1 MDDLIFL
8 GYEILSAL
16 IPFLIVLVLLRSKQK
31 KKGVSYTRYSFIAMI
46 VFAVYLV
53 GVYHFTGAGTIY
65 DGLMYQFEWRQD
77 QFNWIPFSNNIDV
90 VAYILNV
97 VLLIPLGLLVPIIWE
112 KLNKFSNILATGF
125 MFTILIEASQ
135 LLNNRRTDIDDII
148 LNVLGAVVGF
158 GLFKL
163 FDKITKPKFYVKN
176 PIVSELMISI
186 VVVFLG
192 RFFLYNEMGLAKI
205 LYGF

>member
-1 MDDLIFL
+1 MDELIFL

-16 IPFLIVLVLLRSKQK
+16 IPFLIVLVLFRSTQK
-31 KKGVSYTRYSFIAMI
+31 KKGVSYTRYSFITI
-46 VFAVYLV
+46 VVFAVYIV

-65 DGLMYQFEWRQD
+65 DGLMYQFEWRKD

-90 VAYILNV
+90 VAYILNI
-97 VLLIPLGLLVPIIWE
+97 VLFVPLGLLVPIIWK
-112 KLNKFSNILATGF
+112 KLSKFPDILATGF
-125 MFTILIEASQ
+125 LFTILIEVSQ
-135 LLNNRRTDIDDII
+135 LLNNRRTDIDDIL

-158 GLFKL
+158 GLFKI
-163 FDKITKPKFYVKN
+163 FDKVTKSKFCVKN
-176 PIVSELMISI
+176 PIVTELMISI
-186 VVVFLG
+186 LVVFWG

>member
-16 IPFLIVLVLLRSKQK
+16 IPFLIVLVLFRGKQK
-31 KKGVSYTRYSFIAMI
+31 KKGVSCTRYSFIAMI

-163 FDKITKPKFYVKN
+163 FDKITKSKFYVKN
-176 PIVSELMISI
+176 PIVAELMISI

>member
-1 MDDLIFL
+1 MDDMIFL

-16 IPFLIVLVLLRSKQK
+16 IPFLVVLVIFRSTQK
-31 KKGVSYTRYSFIAMI
+31 KKGIFHTQYSFLAMI
-46 VFAVYLV
+46 LFSVYMV

-77 QFNWIPFSNNIDV
+77 QFNWIPFSNSIDV
-90 VAYILNV
+90 VAYVLNV
-97 VLLIPLGLLVPIIWE
+97 VLFVPLGLLVPIIWKKMN
-112 KLNKFSNILATGF
+112 KLSNLIATGF
-125 MFTILIEASQ
+125 LFTILIEASQ
-135 LLNNRRTDIDDII
+135 LLNNRRTDIDDIL

-158 GLFKL
+158 GLFRL
-163 FDKITKPKFYVKN
+163 FDEITKSKFSVKN
-176 PIVSELMISI
+176 PVITELMISV

-192 RFFLYNEMGLAKI
+192 RFFLYNEMRLAKI

>member
-16 IPFLIVLVLLRSKQK
+16 IPFLVVLVIFRRTQK
-31 KKGVSYTRYSFIAMI
+31 KKGVFYTQYSFLAMI
-46 VFAVYLV
+46 VFAVYMV

-65 DGLMYQFEWRQD
+65 DGLMYQFEWRKD
-77 QFNWIPFSNNIDV
+77 QFNWIPFSNSIDV
-90 VAYILNV
+90 VAYVLNV
-97 VLLIPLGLLVPIIWE
+97 VLFVPLGLLVPIIWKKMN
-112 KLNKFSNILATGF
+112 KLSNLLATGF
-125 MFTILIEASQ
+125 LFTILIEASQ
-135 LLNNRRTDIDDII
+135 LLNNRRTDIDDIL

-158 GLFKL
+158 GLFRL
-163 FDKITKPKFYVKN
+163 FDEITKSKFSVKN
-176 PIVSELMISI
+176 PVITELMISV

-192 RFFLYNEMGLAKI
+192 RFFLYNEMRLAKI

>member
-1 MDDLIFL
+1 MDTLIFL

-16 IPFLIVLVLLRSKQK
+16 IPFLIVLALFRNAQK
-31 KKGVSYTRYSFIAMI
+31 KKGISYTRYSIIASV
-46 VFAVYLV
+46 VFATYLV
-53 GVYHFTGAGTIY
+53 GVYHFTSAGTIY
-65 DGLMYQFEWRQD
+65 EGMMYKLEWRQD

-90 VAYILNV
+90 VAYILNI
-97 VLLIPLGLLVPIIWE
+97 VLFVPLGLLVPIIWK
-112 KLNKFSNILATGF
+112 KLSKFPDILATGF
-125 MFTILIEASQ
+125 LFTILIEVSQ
-135 LLNNRRTDIDDII
+135 LLNNRRTDIDDIL

-163 FDKITKPKFYVKN
+163 FDKTTKSKFRVKN
-176 PIVSELMISI
+176 PIIAELMISV

-205 LYGF
+205 VYGF